1 MISYSKIFVFM
12 FSLSVAIQLV
22 NYSGVFPE
30 SWAPQLEMINQSYQ
44 QMSESL
50 GDLQNQSAQDIL
62 TNPGAYGFLTWQLL
76 QFVLAV
82 TVLAPVY
89 VGIML
94 NTLFAGVG
102 MPHVIGYTFTIVTYL
117 SFVLWIVDVLRG
129 GREVGQ

>member
-30 SWAPQLEMINQSYQ
+30 SWTPQLAMINQSYYE
-44 QMSESL
+44 MSQSL
-50 GDLQNQSAQDIL
+50 SSLQNQSSQDIL
-62 TNPGAYGFLTWQLL
+62 TNPGAYGFMMWQFL
-76 QFVLAV
+76 QLVLSV

-89 VGIML
+89 VGMML

-102 MPHVIGYTFTIVTYL
+102 MPYIIGYTFTVVTYL
-117 SFVLWIVDVLRG
+117 SFILWIVDVVR